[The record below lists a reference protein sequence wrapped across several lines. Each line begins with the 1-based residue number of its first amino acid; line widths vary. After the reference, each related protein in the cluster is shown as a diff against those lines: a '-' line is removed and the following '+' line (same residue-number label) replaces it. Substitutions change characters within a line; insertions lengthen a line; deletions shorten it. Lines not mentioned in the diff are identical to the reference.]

1 MFRSPKPSKPNG
13 SSEMTPLT
21 RQLHEMLNIGCPSS
35 AGPPVPFTDNLN
47 PYMNRSSY
55 PEGPSYHDKHS
66 INKMDDGG
74 YKGNLARAV
83 SSNPE
88 HSFFATACD
97 TKWAPSSSDFDRAS
111 FAVKPCLKNDAS
123 LDFYNSFK
131 NDHYPKLWEG
141 DLERRDFNNGSGIF
155 SKKIF
160 IGGIPRDMTEEDII
174 SIFSKFDTDVRIEWP
189 ESRPNIRSTPKGY
202 LYIILSTNENVRN
215 LLYSCD
221 LVYEGGCETFNFDII
236 YKKKLKQLQVI
247 PWLTSDSHF
256 KFGDPT
262 DSQKIKFTVF
272 IGALHGRLHA
282 KAIAFIF
289 NKMFGEVLLVTID
302 TDRHK
307 YPTGSGRIT
316 FASDESYK
324 NAISANFIQIEA
336 KKVSKKVQ
344 IEPCIDGQK
353 CYLCLED
360 DAPNFCKEPKCFEYY
375 CNSCWGKKH
384 SSPGNKNHIPIRRK
398 SKFEY

>member
-1 MFRSPKPSKPNG
+1 
-13 SSEMTPLT
+13 MTPLT
-21 RQLHEMLNIGCPSS
+21 RQLHEILNIRETSS
-35 AGPPVPFTDNLN
+35 PVLGSSLLGNTHYGVPCHESQDSRYESDYNAN
-47 PYMNRSSY
+47 RMNY
-55 PEGPSYHDKHS
+55 
-66 INKMDDGG
+66 DG
-74 YKGNLARAV
+74 NMARAV
-83 SSNPE
+83 NSNTE
-88 HSFFATACD
+88 YSFLATSCD
-97 TKWAPSSSDFDRAS
+97 TRWAPNHPNFDPHPS
-111 FAVKPCLKNDAS
+111 FAAKTAMKNNAS
-123 LDFYNSFK
+123 QEFYNSLNK
-131 NDHYPKLWEG
+131 NDHYPKYWEG

-174 SIFSKFDTDVRIEWP
+174 SIFSEFDNDVRIEWP
-189 ESRPNIRSTPKGY
+189 ESRPKIRSTPKGY

-221 LVYEGGCETFNFDII
+221 LVIEGGCETFNCDIV
-236 YKKKLKQLQVI
+236 YKKKQKQLQVI
-247 PWLTSDSHF
+247 PWLTSDSFF
-256 KFGDPT
+256 KFTDSS
-262 DSQKIKFTVF
+262 DSQKSKWTVF

-282 KAIAFIF
+282 KAIAYIF
-289 NKMFGEVLLVTID
+289 NKMFGDVVQVTID

-307 YPTGSGRIT
+307 YPTGSGRVT

-324 NAISANFIQIEA
+324 KAITANFVQIEA

-353 CYLCLED
+353 CYFCLED

-375 CNSCWGKKH
+375 CNNCWGKKH
-384 SSPGNKNHIPIRRK
+384 SSPETLHHTPIRRK

>member
-1 MFRSPKPSKPNG
+1 
-13 SSEMTPLT
+13 MTPLT
-21 RQLHEMLNIGCPSS
+21 RQLYEILNIGQTSDSGLAPCMDRFSYMPWNSE
-35 AGPPVPFTDNLN
+35 AG
-47 PYMNRSSY
+47 RSTCNT
-55 PEGPSYHDKHS
+55 DKHS
-66 INKMDDGG
+66 SQSMNEAGH
-74 YKGNLARAV
+74 KGHFSQEI
-83 SSNPE
+83 SSDPKD
-88 HSFFATACD
+88 SFFATSCD
-97 TKWAPSSSDFDRAS
+97 RKWTSSCSEFNRPTFAARPS
-111 FAVKPCLKNDAS
+111 LKNNATR
-123 LDFYNSFK
+123 DFCNSFK
-131 NDHYPKLWEG
+131 NDHFPKLWEG
-141 DLERRDFNNGSGIF
+141 DLERRDFSNGSGIF

-174 SIFSKFDTDVRIEWP
+174 SIFSEFDNDVRIEWP
-189 ESRPNIRSTPKGY
+189 ESRPKLRSTPKGY

-221 LVYEGGCETFNFDII
+221 LVIEGGCETFNFNII
-236 YKKKLKQLQVI
+236 HKKKSKQLQVI

-256 KFGDPT
+256 KFTDPT
-262 DSQKIKFTVF
+262 DCQKSKYTVF

-289 NKMFGEVLLVTID
+289 NKIIGDVLLVTID

-324 NAISANFIQIEA
+324 KAIIANFIHIEA

-360 DAPNFCKEPKCFEYY
+360 DAPNFCKEPNCFEYY
-375 CNSCWGKKH
+375 CNTCWKKKH
-384 SSPGNKNHIPIRRK
+384 SLPENDCHVPIRRK